1 MAMIAAEA
9 DIVAIP
15 QTFSRTPS
23 NTANAACPETE
34 NAFGSTFYIDIFAQ
48 HLSQHLVESAHAV
61 QVKGIDGGGGLR
73 HHDRDSPLR
82 HMRSHHRPPHRR
94 HGQISHSER
103 SCASRHCI
111 DRGTC
116 VKPCPQYHDSSGA
129 CSLTVLSTKQFID
142 GIFRWL
148 GKVKHAVPSGRGEC
162 ASTSQA
168 PGSLASPRSPE
179 PLEREAP
186 GRSARTCPDVCGLPR
201 FPPPPP
207 LP

>member
-34 NAFGSTFYIDIFAQ
+34 NTFGSAFYIDIFAQ

-61 QVKGIDGGGGLR
+61 QIKGIDGSGGPR

-111 DRGTC
+111 DRSTC
-116 VKPCPQYHDSSGA
+116 AQPCLQHHDSSGP

-142 GIFRWL
+142 GIFRRPKECETRRPEWSRRMRFYF
-148 GKVKHAVPSGRGEC
+148 ANTRIARVPSISG
-162 ASTSQA
+162 T
-168 PGSLASPRSPE
+168 
-179 PLEREAP
+179 
-186 GRSARTCPDVCGLPR
+186 ART
-201 FPPPPP
+201 
-207 LP
+207 